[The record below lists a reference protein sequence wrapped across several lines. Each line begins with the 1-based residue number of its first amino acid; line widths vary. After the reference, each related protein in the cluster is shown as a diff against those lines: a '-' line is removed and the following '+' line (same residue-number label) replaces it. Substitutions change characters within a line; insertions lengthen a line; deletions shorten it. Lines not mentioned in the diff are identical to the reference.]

1 MTGVRPTYLEAVDT
15 AIGLVSDP
23 KIEESWDS
31 SSALREWRVDGLAG
45 HLARAVSTVEQYLD
59 ADPAPAGERIGP
71 GAYFATVINTNDIDS
86 ELHRMIR
93 KRGDEMAVR
102 GYSGLVTLLQETV
115 YRLRERLD
123 SEPGDRSVAVL
134 QGMVLSLDDYLRT
147 RLVEIVVH
155 SDDLAVSL
163 GIATPGF
170 SPQTYRIVT
179 DVLIDTARERYGNLA
194 IVRALAR
201 RERDS
206 VEALRVF

>member
-1 MTGVRPTYLEAVDT
+1 VTGVRLTYLKAADT

-23 KIEESWDS
+23 KIEESWDL
-31 SSALREWRVDGLAG
+31 SSALREWRVGGLAG

-59 ADPAPAGERIGP
+59 ADPAPAGEQIGP
-71 GAYFATVINTNDIDS
+71 GAYYARVIDTNDIES
-86 ELHRMIR
+86 ELHRAIR

-102 GYSGLVTLLQETV
+102 GCSGLVTLMQETV
-115 YRLRERLD
+115 DRLRRRLD

-163 GIATPGF
+163 GVTPPVF
-170 SPQTYRIVT
+170 SPRTYRIVT
-179 DVLIDTARERYGNLA
+179 DVLIDTARERYGDLA

-201 RERDS
+201 RERDG